1 MLLCNY
7 VFKVLC
13 ILILLEKWQLI
24 RITFHQLINKKTK
37 RRRRR
42 TGSKA
47 RSKPSVR
54 AKMHG
59 TCGGFS
65 KRENKTLRGF
75 LSRCKYWWYIL
86 FIFFYIPSY
95 VEEWTMNNV
104 RGCKGYLQA
113 GKFIVLYFLS
123 CVICKLLTISKIIT
137 AVLSTLES
145 LQLHYVRMFCVH
157 TYTLPHPTFTHAHT
171 GIHQERKQTA
181 ELLILLLQNI
191 WQFCWTSPQKT
202 HPPVLQWARGSERE
216 QPAMK
221 ASTAW
226 FQSLWTRNRAMT
238 THKP

>member
-1 MLLCNY
+1 M
-7 VFKVLC
+7 LC

-37 RRRRR
+37 RRRR

-54 AKMHG
+54 AKMHE
-59 TCGGFS
+59 TCGGFTR
-65 KRENKTLRGF
+65 RENKTLRGF

-86 FIFFYIPSY
+86 FIFFFTFPVTLRSGQWIMWG
-95 VEEWTMNNV
+95 VAKV
-104 RGCKGYLQA
+104 IFQA

-123 CVICKLLTISKIIT
+123 CVICKLLRISKIIT

-181 ELLILLLQNI
+181 KVLILLLQNI
-191 WQFCWTSPQKT
+191 WQFCWMSPQKT
-202 HPPVLQWARGSERE
+202 HPP
-216 QPAMK
+216 
-221 ASTAW
+221 STAMGKG
-226 FQSLWTRNRAMT
+226 FRKGAASYESLHCLISESVSKKQSHDNS
-238 THKP
+238 

>member
-1 MLLCNY
+1 MELVGALVKEKTRLY
-7 VFKVLC
+7 VVFCQDVNTGD
-13 ILILLEKWQLI
+13 
-24 RITFHQLINKKTK
+24 TFCSFFFTF
-37 RRRRR
+37 
-42 TGSKA
+42 
-47 RSKPSVR
+47 PV
-54 AKMHG
+54 
-59 TCGGFS
+59 
-65 KRENKTLRGF
+65 TLRSG
-75 LSRCKYWWYIL
+75 RWIMWGVAKV
-86 FIFFYIPSY
+86 IF
-95 VEEWTMNNV
+95 
-104 RGCKGYLQA
+104 QA

-157 TYTLPHPTFTHAHT
+157 TYTLPHPTFTHTHT

-226 FQSLWTRNRAMT
+226 FQSLWARNRAMT